1 MHGYAPLLLC
11 YFLFHSYSI
20 RVIKKYNY
28 NVLRIREFIKEYSF
42 INEIVSCSRLND
54 RLLSM
59 SLVRSNR
66 PLQYTCCWSNKLN
79 LLSQLFYVIVYVIES

>member
-28 NVLRIREFIKEYSF
+28 NVFRIREFIKEYSF
-42 INEIVSCSRLND
+42 INEIVSCSQLND
-54 RLLSM
+54 RLLSRVTG
-59 SLVRSNR
+59 SLQPTVTI
-66 PLQYTCCWSNKLN
+66 YM
-79 LLSQLFYVIVYVIES
+79 LLVK